1 MHAPQLAKYAWPA
14 AQKGRASYAHGLP
27 LTAKVHRTICLSLA
41 MPAECHGS
49 KINIAS
55 YALQQRGTSQ
65 GVPKNRSIV
74 RLGVAAGKAKE
85 NGADGEQTHHERIVE
100 MGDDAHC

>member
-1 MHAPQLAKYAWPA
+1 MGFRSLQRSIGPFAYRSLCLLSVTAAKSISQVKPSN
-14 AQKGRASYAHGLP
+14 KG
-27 LTAKVHRTICLSLA
+27 
-41 MPAECHGS
+41 
-49 KINIAS
+49 
-55 YALQQRGTSQ
+55 GTSQ

-85 NGADGEQTHHERIVE
+85 NGADGEQTHHEWIVE